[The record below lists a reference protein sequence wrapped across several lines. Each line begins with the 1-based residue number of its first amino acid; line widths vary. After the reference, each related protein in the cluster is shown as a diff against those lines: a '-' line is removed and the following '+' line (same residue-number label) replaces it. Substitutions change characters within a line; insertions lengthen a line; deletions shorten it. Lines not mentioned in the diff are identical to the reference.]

1 MHKLDAIG
9 IAGTGRMGTAV
20 AKRLI
25 EKGHS
30 VKVWNRSPEK
40 TADAERSGATVCD
53 SLEELS
59 QCSTII
65 LSLTD
70 AKAVFAVTSE
80 LIDAG
85 VRGGLIIDMSTLLPS
100 DEAMVEAQMTAAG
113 CQYVDCPVG
122 GTVGPALKGQ
132 LLGMAGGSK
141 SAFQQ
146 AKPILEKLC
155 KRVEHVG
162 PAGSGARMKLAINLP
177 LAIYWQT
184 LGEAMS
190 LLTTS
195 DIDTALAISLI
206 ADSSGG
212 TNVLKNRSQVVID
225 TFNGDDQLGTFDVEG
240 LTKDLRLALRLAA
253 AEGRSLKIAQPVE
266 PIYGQAINDGL
277 GKFDGASL
285 SVKAAK

>member
-9 IAGTGRMGTAV
+9 IAGTGRMGTAI
-20 AKRLI
+20 ATRLI

-30 VKVWNRSPEK
+30 VKVWNRSTDK
-40 TADAERSGATVCD
+40 THDAVRAGATAFD
-53 SLEELS
+53 TLGELS

-70 AKAVFAVTSE
+70 ANAVFAVTSA

-85 VRGGLIIDMSTLLPS
+85 VHGGLIIDMSTMLPS
-100 DEAMVEAQMTAAG
+100 EEAMLEAQMSAAG

-141 SAFQQ
+141 SAFEQ
-146 AKPILEKLC
+146 AKPVLEDLC

-190 LLTTS
+190 LLSAS

-225 TFNGDDQLGTFDVEG
+225 TFNGDDQIGTFDVEG
-240 LTKDLRLALRLAA
+240 LTKDLRLALKLAA
-253 AEGRSLKIAQPVE
+253 AEGRSLQIAKTIE
-266 PIYGQAINDGL
+266 PIYTQAISEGAGN
-277 GKFDGASL
+277 FDGATL
-285 SVKAAK
+285 SKRAAR